1 MSEYNNQESSSCNNL
16 MQVEDKVFKGIMIFN
31 LIRMGLSAGLILLT
45 FKELML
51 LMTNGYL
58 FYGLLSIGT
67 VVLCLGIAIGTA
79 IGVATDSLAI
89 YMPIGLSIGMCFGSL
104 IDAQK
109 RKKAKDSSADEEA
122 E

>member
-1 MSEYNNQESSSCNNL
+1 MKDKKTENQ
-16 MQVEDKVFKGIMIFN
+16 
-31 LIRMGLSAGLILLT
+31 T
-45 FKELML
+45 F
-51 LMTNGYL
+51 YIP
-58 FYGLLSIGT
+58 IGM
-67 VVLCLGIAIGTA
+67 CLGIAIGTA